1 MEIIKKVLVPLAMT
15 EYSQGVF
22 DCAAGIAEKYD
33 AEILVISIIN
43 ARDVQSVESVVSMGY
58 DVDGEH
64 YLAEIKRGRKGMMDN
79 IVETNGFPEKRV
91 KILFK
96 IGHPVDE
103 ILETIARESP
113 DLVVMGTQGR
123 SGFRDASI
131 GGVAKQV
138 FKRSP
143 VPVLSHRAEKCR
155 ERLLKRIRL
164 D

>member
-1 MEIIKKVLVPLAMT
+1 METKNIILVPLAMT

-22 DCAAGIAEKYD
+22 DYAAGVAEKYD
-33 AEILVISIIN
+33 TNILVISVIN
-43 ARDVQSVESVVSMGY
+43 SRDVLSVESVVSMGY

-64 YLAEIKRGRKGMMDN
+64 YLAEIKKGRKKMMDT
-79 IVETNGFPEKRV
+79 IVKTSGFPQDRV

-96 IGHPVDE
+96 VGHPVDE
-103 ILETIARESP
+103 ILETLVRESP
-113 DLVVMGTQGR
+113 ALVVMGTQGR

-143 VPVLSHRAEKCR
+143 VPVLSYRGEKCR
-155 ERLLKRIRL
+155 EQLKKRIRL

>member
-1 MEIIKKVLVPLAMT
+1 METIKTVLVPLAMT

-33 AEILVISIIN
+33 ANILVVSVIN
-43 ARDVQSVESVVSMGY
+43 SRDVQSVESVVSMGY

-64 YLAEIKRGRKGMMDN
+64 YLAEIKKGRKTMMDT
-79 IVETNGFPEKRV
+79 IVETSGFPQERV

-103 ILETIARESP
+103 ILETLVRESS
-113 DLVVMGTQGR
+113 DLVVMGTRGR
-123 SGFRDASI
+123 SGFSDASI
-131 GGVAKQV
+131 GGVAMQV

-143 VPVLSHRAEKCR
+143 VPVLSHRGEKCR
-155 ERLLKRIRL
+155 EQLKKRIRL